1 MLALRKLVTVA
12 PQKDPRQRNNNL
24 DTEDVSNA
32 LNYIKD
38 VDEQI
43 VPEVMKFMS
52 KAPPYNSAYF
62 EGTFKDADPVSWW
75 KSGVKMGFDQNLA
88 KVAISL
94 VSAAS
99 SSGGLERCLFLYAGN
114 HLRKAADIDGR
125 REGR

>member
-1 MLALRKLVTVA
+1 M
-12 PQKDPRQRNNNL
+12 
-24 DTEDVSNA
+24 SNA

-52 KAPPYNSAYF
+52 KAPLYNAAYF

-75 KSGVKMGFDQNLA
+75 KSGVEMDFDQNLA

-99 SSGGLERCLFLYAGN
+99 SSGGLERCFYAGN
-114 HLRKAADIDGR
+114 HLRNAADIDGR